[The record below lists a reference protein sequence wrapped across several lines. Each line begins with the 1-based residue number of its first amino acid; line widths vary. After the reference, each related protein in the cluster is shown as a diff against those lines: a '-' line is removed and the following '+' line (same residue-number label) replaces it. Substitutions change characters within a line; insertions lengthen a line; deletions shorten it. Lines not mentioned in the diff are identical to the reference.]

1 MVYGEDTAP
10 LEDGTSDG
18 GQPAG
23 TPPEQAEQ
31 TVPRS
36 EFEKLQESIE
46 SLRREFR
53 VVQGSANHSEA
64 VVKKI
69 LAERMTK
76 IDDYSAKAGLDKS
89 QADDLKREIIREEAQ
104 RYISA
109 EQAEPV
115 SQPASRKLSPPDQ
128 KAIDEVNTWMRDR
141 SDNAGIPLFDV
152 DPEFATVD
160 WTSPPDTFKEQFEAA
175 LSAKAKRLGREIPAA
190 TPAPNRSPGIVG
202 GGMAGNHVEQLNKRL
217 IEIQNTDP
225 FGRDKALLKERKGIL
240 EEMKRLE

>member
-1 MVYGEDTAP
+1 MVYGEDTVP
-10 LEDGTSDG
+10 LADGASDG

-31 TVPRS
+31 TIPRS
-36 EFEKLQESIE
+36 EFAKLQESIE
-46 SLRREFR
+46 TLRREFR
-53 VVQGSANHSEA
+53 VVQGSADRSEA

-76 IDDYSAKAGLDKS
+76 IDDYAAKAGLDKS

-109 EQAEPV
+109 EQVEPV

-160 WTSPPDTFKEQFEAA
+160 WTSPPDKFMEQFEAA
-175 LSAKAKRLGREIPAA
+175 LSAKAKRLGREFPAA
-190 TPAPNRSPGIVG
+190 PAAPNRSPGIVG
-202 GGMAGNHVEQLNKRL
+202 GGMAGNRVEQLNKRL
-217 IEIQNTDP
+217 IDIQEQDP
-225 FGRDKALLKERKGIL
+225 FSRNATMTKERKEVLRELKAL
-240 EEMKRLE
+240 E